1 MIQFIL
7 DTDHVSLHERG
18 HFPLRAKLASLP
30 SDAIGVSVI
39 TVEEMLRG
47 RLAVLARRTA
57 GDAQVRAYAKFM
69 ETVEFFSRIPVL
81 PFDLR
86 CEQKFQELRAT
97 RIRIGSRALRIAATS
112 LVYHVVLV
120 TRNRRDFEQVP
131 GIVIE
136 DWSQP

>member
-1 MIQFIL
+1 MIQFIF

-18 HFPLRAKLASLP
+18 HFPLRAKLTSIP

-57 GDAQVRAYAKFM
+57 GEAQVRAYAKFM

-81 PFDLR
+81 PFDL
-86 CEQKFQELRAT
+86 
-97 RIRIGSRALRIAATS
+97 GVSRNFRNCVPRGYVLGAGIFVS
-112 LVYHVVLV
+112 LPRL
-120 TRNRRDFEQVP
+120 
-131 GIVIE
+131 
-136 DWSQP
+136 WSTMWCW